1 MTGLVIESSTKSEA
15 KFSFVTALPAE
26 KVGDVDEDGAG
37 FPRELKS
44 KA

>member
-1 MTGLVIESSTKSEA
+1 
-15 KFSFVTALPAE
+15 LPAE